1 MGMQREILREEE
13 LSHLCA
19 APGGGFGLK
28 EQDEAVL
35 LVKGLL
41 RRQGFEPDVRCTAC
55 RLSVALSGMPS
66 DPGSGGI
73 MDLLSSMMAIG
84 HTFEDVYNVGND
96 FPLSIDFW
104 EKGHMATTVGKATGF
119 SRRMK
124 AGAVTPGE
132 FWGAFDFRI
141 GGKSATG
148 RQ

>member
-1 MGMQREILREEE
+1 MGTQREFFREEA

-19 APGGGFGLK
+19 ALEEGFGVK

-41 RRQGFEPDVRCTAC
+41 RRQGFELEVRCTAG
-55 RLSVALSGMPS
+55 RLSVSLSGMPYN
-66 DPGSGGI
+66 PGTGGI
-73 MDLLSSMMAIG
+73 MDLLSVVMAIG
-84 HTFEDVYNVGND
+84 HTFEEVYHVGSE

-104 EKGHMATTVGKATGF
+104 AMGHIETTVGKATGF

-124 AGAVTPGE
+124 AGSVTPRD

-141 GGKSATG
+141 GEKSEF
-148 RQ
+148 Q